1 MLPNASKCSPTLNSD
16 LFYYLFNVSVNET
29 ELMETNDGIKRAIK
43 RPLGTLDEMKSDIMK

>member
-1 MLPNASKCSPTLNSD
+1 MLPNASKCSPTLNSG

-43 RPLGTLDEMKSDIMK
+43 RPLGTLDEMK